1 MCLVPAPGEF
11 WALRNDFSKGVATR
25 NLFVAVFAKNESLYR
40 RISTKYCKYKSSKLF
55 WRILEDNKQNKHENG
70 DNKTVR
76 IFACR
81 SPIRLSLQHRL
92 LKHNEFLPAWPSLSF
107 LPSNP
112 CLFWWIISTNS
123 CLFVFNQPR
132 SHGSLLA
139 RWERT
144 GVGLVFNSIFR
155 WKPKKTSVCVK

>member
-1 MCLVPAPGEF
+1 MCLVPAPGVF
-11 WALRNDFSKGVATR
+11 WVLRNDFSKGVATGD
-25 NLFVAVFAKNESLYR
+25 LFVAVFAKNESLYR

-70 DNKTVR
+70 DIITVR

-112 CLFWWIISTNS
+112 CLGKVHLIWQGGGEMKI
-123 CLFVFNQPR
+123 LR
-132 SHGSLLA
+132 GGSENFKTPEGGALKKLL
-139 RWERT
+139 
-144 GVGLVFNSIFR
+144 
-155 WKPKKTSVCVK
+155 C